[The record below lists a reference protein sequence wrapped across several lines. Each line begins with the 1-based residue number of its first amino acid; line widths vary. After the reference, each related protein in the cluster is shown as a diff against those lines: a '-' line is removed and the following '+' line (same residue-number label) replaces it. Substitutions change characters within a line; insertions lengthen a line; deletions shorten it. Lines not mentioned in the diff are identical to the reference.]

1 MKYLFIF
8 CLLFICFPCMS
19 QKPEVFESHYSFNKV
34 LKIPGLEFVKNLQ
47 ASSEIIAF
55 SNGSLVLIAMEP
67 FKVNMPGTNGNDD
80 ELRDTLFYETEKKIV
95 YNVNKRE
102 AFRYGEV
109 TFNFK
114 NLAADTIVSSR
125 NDTSIIISKTI
136 PFKVIALPRLA
147 RLPYGILEFKTET
160 VTMKLIGYKKSGFNL
175 EAIMKR
181 VKSYKLTDTPF
192 QWSF

>member
-1 MKYLFIF
+1 
-8 CLLFICFPCMS
+8 MS

-34 LKIPGLEFVKNLQ
+34 LKIPGLEFVKSLQ